1 MLNDFKNILKK
12 PILLLSMLAIATIP
26 AIYTTIFLGSM
37 WDPYDSKDQ
46 LIIDV
51 VNEDEGSEMDGE
63 EINLGEDLEE
73 ELADNDEFKWRFSDM
88 EEATEDLGR
97 GEIYGVVKIPA
108 DASEKAARL
117 LEDDAA
123 NIEMEIQTNPGYNFL
138 GSVMGTSAGNA
149 IEEEV
154 SLSITEI
161 YTETL
166 VGNLSDVKD
175 NNEELLDALNDMK
188 SGVGELLDG
197 NESLASGLEELDTG
211 TNQSAQQLADGNQQ
225 VTDGLRDMNQ
235 QVQGLSGQVPQQMAG
250 QLQAFSQGIDELIA
264 GNESVQDGIEQV
276 GPGVSDGT
284 AQLVDGNNQMK
295 EGLEELDSGLDEMI
309 GEVEDGLEEFDG
321 LSLTDEN
328 AGFISDPIEVTET
341 EVTDIENY
349 GQTFAPFIIAVSL
362 FLGCIAFSV
371 LYPINRQKFNYR
383 NAWTM
388 TVSKTLLMVVHA
400 VISTGILFLVLKF
413 GFELT
418 IAEPGMFYLI
428 TLLWTLAALAV
439 IVVLVAVLGN
449 VGKFIAIVLLILQL
463 SSSAGTFPIQ
473 TAGNLYQTIHPY
485 LPMSYAVTAMREVI
499 FDFEAVL
506 TTQSTISYLSII
518 IAVAIILFIAINLL
532 KFKYQK
538 FEDVTREMSRIEY

>member
-1 MLNDFKNILKK
+1 
-12 PILLLSMLAIATIP
+12 
-26 AIYTTIFLGSM
+26 
-37 WDPYDSKDQ
+37 
-46 LIIDV
+46 
-51 VNEDEGSEMDGE
+51 
-63 EINLGEDLEE
+63 
-73 ELADNDEFKWRFSDM
+73 
-88 EEATEDLGR
+88 
-97 GEIYGVVKIPA
+97 
-108 DASEKAARL
+108 
-117 LEDDAA
+117 
-123 NIEMEIQTNPGYNFL
+123 
-138 GSVMGTSAGNA
+138 
-149 IEEEV
+149 
-154 SLSITEI
+154 
-161 YTETL
+161 
-166 VGNLSDVKD
+166 
-175 NNEELLDALNDMK
+175 
-188 SGVGELLDG
+188 
-197 NESLASGLEELDTG
+197 
-211 TNQSAQQLADGNQQ
+211 
-225 VTDGLRDMNQ
+225 
-235 QVQGLSGQVPQQMAG
+235 
-250 QLQAFSQGIDELIA
+250 
-264 GNESVQDGIEQV
+264 
-276 GPGVSDGT
+276 
-284 AQLVDGNNQMK
+284 
-295 EGLEELDSGLDEMI
+295 MI